1 MQRLPINLL
10 ESGMVVAKQVLNDKG
25 MVLVSEGTELDDRT
39 ITRLENMGVT
49 QVMVRGYP
57 VKLAG
62 YTPKGLTEKLAD
74 LDRGFSRAGASK
86 TMARLKVLVKA
97 HFIRREE
104 AIRAGEQSTLEPLDG
119 EEAESETL
127 DEG

>member
-62 YTPKGLTEKLAD
+62 YTPKGLAEKLAD
-74 LDRGFSRAGASK
+74 LDRGFSRAGDSK
-86 TMARLKVLVKA
+86 TMARLKVLVKS

-104 AIRAGEQSTLEPLDG
+104 AMRAGEEATPEPIEI
-119 EEAESETL
+119 EETEPETL